1 MLFFYFI
8 EDGTHIFFGG
18 GDVPLLA
25 KNTKLVQ
32 RTELDCGHVDRIAN
46 WRLVVPGAGVFL
58 WQVCRCAPHLS
69 ILNSLLKS

>member
-1 MLFFYFI
+1 MRHVVFLFHRRW
-8 EDGTHIFFGG
+8 DTHLFWGG
-18 GDVPLLA
+18 YVPLLV

-58 WQVCRCAPHLS
+58 WQGLQVCTSSPYP
-69 ILNSLLKS
+69 